1 MTWWEPETEPEK
13 YLQFP
18 EQPPPEIMARYPSI
32 AQLLRDEEELGQQL
46 QPHSRSFFVPS
57 KMTPPRGSFV
67 YFHGFS
73 AGTWQFYGF
82 AKRLS
87 ALGFNIYVPRLVGHG
102 FQDAQG
108 LPDNSH
114 LPRAGRW
121 RRYRHFTDQ
130 VFQQLRELND
140 PLFVAGLSGGATV
153 ALDLAKRHPEKV
165 KGAILY
171 DPYFAP
177 ASAVVRC
184 AFYGSWVL
192 DRVLPFVGG
201 MLISLVPVQ
210 FKTCEEDRLEWGRAG
225 HTMFNAGHIRALS
238 HYGLNVVNQP
248 GRQMAPTTILT
259 TDAQQVVDQA
269 PVARVYQQGPRNSWA
284 TLGRDQGPPHA
295 MTNSLENTD
304 AAKLRLVF
312 DMTRQ
317 FLADNMERLQ
327 GS

>member
-1 MTWWEPETEPEK
+1 MKWWEPETEPAK

-18 EQPPPEIMARYPSI
+18 DKPQPELMARYPAI
-32 AQLLRDEEELGQQL
+32 AKALRDEEELGQQL
-46 QPHSRSFFVPS
+46 QPHSKSFFVPS
-57 KMTPPRGSFV
+57 KVTPARGSFV

-73 AGTWQFYGF
+73 AGAWQFYGF

-87 ALGFNIYVPRLVGHG
+87 AMGFNIYVPRLVGHG

-108 LPDNSH
+108 LPDNSQ
-114 LPRAGRW
+114 LPRAAGW
-121 RRYRHFTDQ
+121 RRYRRYADQ
-130 VFQQLRELND
+130 VYEQLRELNA
-140 PLFVAGLSGGATV
+140 PLFLAGLSGGAAI
-153 ALDLAKRHPEKV
+153 ALDLAKRHPDKV

-184 AFYGSWVL
+184 AFCSSWLL

-201 MLISLVPVQ
+201 MLVSLVPVE
-210 FKTCEEDRLEWGRAG
+210 FKTCERDRLEWGRAG

-248 GRQMAPTTILT
+248 SWNMAPTTIVT
-259 TDAQQVVDQA
+259 TEAQRVVDQA
-269 PVARVYQQGPRNSWA
+269 PIRRVYGQSSQNTWA
-284 TLGRDQGPPHA
+284 TLGPDIGPPHA

-312 DMTRQ
+312 DLTHE
-317 FLADNMERLQ
+317 FLKQNMARLQ